1 MFLSQI
7 CHSYVS
13 HQVLQP
19 SQKSDE
25 HIAKEI
31 NSKLGYTPGISY
43 TDIANRAD
51 QAGRKQ
57 LAIKVDFIDS
67 LCQTLS
73 GLSLFIMVAAV
84 LHCYPHTMLEKT
96 GVI

>member
-1 MFLSQI
+1 MNLNKNI
-7 CHSYVS
+7 NYKYHVL
-13 HQVLQP
+13 QVLQP

-25 HIAKEI
+25 QIAKEI

-57 LAIKVDFIDS
+57 LAIKV
-67 LCQTLS
+67 
-73 GLSLFIMVAAV
+73 
-84 LHCYPHTMLEKT
+84 
-96 GVI
+96 